1 MLSFTKNKKDLLLT
15 YYPDNPWVVTK
26 IENGDEIL
34 LKKRTFIFT
43 STDVYSSEI
52 DGNESEFV
60 FTLGKLVHG
69 NYYLVEGRVLDISQN
84 VYIHKDIEL
93 SEKSFI
99 GVTGF
104 AIFKKISKWF
114 KMIGI
119 ATNIFS

>member
-52 DGNESEFV
+52 DGNESESKRLYHDPKIRV
-60 FTLGKLVHG
+60 IRNPNPLLG
-69 NYYLVEGRVLDISQN
+69 
-84 VYIHKDIEL
+84 
-93 SEKSFI
+93 
-99 GVTGF
+99 
-104 AIFKKISKWF
+104 A
-114 KMIGI
+114 
-119 ATNIFS
+119 